1 MSDEYHTPKD
11 LVNKQPLSIGLE
23 VFEKDGGTVESYGSE
38 SFQRLNHTPAG
49 DPSKVVL
56 KLKNALCIY
65 RNTLIMGR
73 NLIVRTKQLTFF
85 VSETIAIRSYLQRT

>member
-56 KLKNALCIY
+56 KLINTHHIY
-65 RNTLIMGR
+65 GNILGR
-73 NLIVRTKQLTFF
+73 NLRKN
-85 VSETIAIRSYLQRT
+85 

>member
-56 KLKNALCIY
+56 KLINNHHIYGNKNSPRFTILY
-65 RNTLIMGR
+65 LFRFRN
-73 NLIVRTKQLTFF
+73 NC
-85 VSETIAIRSYLQRT
+85 Y

>member
-38 SFQRLNHTPAG
+38 SFQRLNHTPTG

-56 KLKNALCIY
+56 KLKNTLCIY
-65 RNTLIMGR
+65 ANTLGR

-85 VSETIAIRSYLQRT
+85 VSETIAIRSHLQRT

>member
-49 DPSKVVL
+49 DPSKVL
-56 KLKNALCIY
+56 LNFIDNHYIY
-65 RNTLIMGR
+65 GNTFICR
-73 NLIVRTKQLTFF
+73 NLIVRTIQLTFF
-85 VSETIAIRSYLQRT
+85 RFRNNCY

>member
-56 KLKNALCIY
+56 KLINNHHIY
-65 RNTLIMGR
+65 GNILGR

-85 VSETIAIRSYLQRT
+85 VSETIAIRSHLQRA

>member
-38 SFQRLNHTPAG
+38 SFQRLNHTPSG

-56 KLKNALCIY
+56 NFINVSKIY
-65 RNTLIMGR
+65 GNTI
-73 NLIVRTKQLTFF
+73 I
-85 VSETIAIRSYLQRT
+85 I

>member
-11 LVNKQPLSIGLE
+11 LVNKQPLTIGLE
-23 VFEKDGGTVESYGSE
+23 VFEKNGGTVESYGSE

-56 KLKNALCIY
+56 TLKNTLCIY
-65 RNTLIMGR
+65 GNTF

-85 VSETIAIRSYLQRT
+85 VSETIAIRSHLQRT

>member
-56 KLKNALCIY
+56 KLINTHHIY
-65 RNTLIMGR
+65 GNS
-73 NLIVRTKQLTFF
+73 NLLVRTKQLTFF
-85 VSETIAIRSYLQRT
+85 VSETIAIRSHLQRT

>member
-38 SFQRLNHTPAG
+38 SFQRLNHTPSG

-56 KLKNALCIY
+56 NFISDSPIY
-65 RNTLIMGR
+65 GNIINSGLIDE
-73 NLIVRTKQLTFF
+73 ITKFG
-85 VSETIAIRSYLQRT
+85 

>member
-1 MSDEYHTPKD
+1 MIKFEELKYNIFNYSMLQIQMSDEYHTPKD

-56 KLKNALCIY
+56 KLINNHHIY
-65 RNTLIMGR
+65 GNFG
-73 NLIVRTKQLTFF
+73 
-85 VSETIAIRSYLQRT
+85 S